1 MLGFCAVF
9 SLLAICLT
17 QTCVRDLALKTSIL
31 KGEKREGNNWHL
43 FVVGA
48 DKVEDKA
55 AVHEREQVVQEEGQT
70 AI

>member
-1 MLGFCAVF
+1 MRG
-9 SLLAICLT
+9 
-17 QTCVRDLALKTSIL
+17 LALKTLIL
-31 KGEKREGNNWHL
+31 KGGKKEGSNWHL

>member
-1 MLGFCAVF
+1 M
-9 SLLAICLT
+9 AICLT
-17 QTCVRDLALKTSIL
+17 QIRVRDLALKTSIL
-31 KGEKREGNNWHL
+31 KGGEKKEGSNWHL

-48 DKVEDKA
+48 DKVEYKA

>member
-1 MLGFCAVF
+1 MCERFG
-9 SLLAICLT
+9 IK
-17 QTCVRDLALKTSIL
+17 DIDIKGGKKT
-31 KGEKREGNNWHL
+31 EGSNWHL